1 MTTPASPPE
10 GGESRA
16 EDASAPPTRTARRA
30 RLTGWNIAVLVA
42 FFVALAAVVAGSLV
56 RLPYAIVSPGP
67 TFNALG
73 EENLGGS
80 TKPVIVVDG
89 LPTYPADGT
98 LRFLTVVIKGGPG
111 HPVDAWDLL
120 GAWLDPARDVYPVD
134 QMFDPNANEQQVAEE
149 SAIQMEGSQEEA
161 KAVALRAVGEKVPTH
176 VVVAQ
181 VLGTSKAKG
190 LLEVGD
196 RFVSVGGTAASD
208 PDAIRAAIQRVKP
221 GDTVSIVV
229 TRSGKRETV
238 QVPTIA
244 GTGGRT
250 AIGVLLGIEHDF
262 PVKVTIN
269 AGDVGGPSAGLMFA
283 LAIYDKLTPGSLT
296 GNHAIAGTGTIDDQE
311 RVGPIGGIRQKLEGA
326 RGAGSDYFLAPAA
339 NCPEVVGHVP
349 DGLQVVR
356 IGTFDEAVSAVEAIA
371 KGEAASLPHC

>member
-190 LLEVGD
+190 LLEAGD